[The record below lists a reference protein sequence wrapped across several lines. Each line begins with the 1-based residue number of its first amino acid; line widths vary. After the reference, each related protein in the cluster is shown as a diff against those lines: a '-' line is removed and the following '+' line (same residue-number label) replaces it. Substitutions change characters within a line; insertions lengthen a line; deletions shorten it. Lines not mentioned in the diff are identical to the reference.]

1 MDFDDDDEYD
11 KEFLTRRVSFLQS
24 RRLVCDG
31 LPAKHLPRE
40 LPRCVFV
47 VEVGP
52 AREEAEAA
60 LAELPGSITSA
71 LDTATGLKPLRH
83 NTNQVTDP
91 SCLLNEFWSF
101 LKTDVNT
108 RPHRPLAVTLLPF
121 PIFRLLYVQEAEEVD
136 QSLPCEC
143 AADKKPDTSLG
154 STWRSACASGNKTAA
169 DNAHGFLALMREAIS
184 RDNDPSRRASSLGTS

>member
-121 PIFRLLYVQEAEEVD
+121 PIFRLLYVQEAEEPWIDVEERVRKWE
-136 QSLPCEC
+136 QNRCGQRPRI
-143 AADKKPDTSLG
+143 P
-154 STWRSACASGNKTAA
+154 RS
-169 DNAHGFLALMREAIS
+169 DEEAIF
-184 RDNDPSRRASSLGTS
+184 RDNDPSRRASSLVNILRRPTNGESAPR

>member
-1 MDFDDDDEYD
+1 MSSLGEILMMKGAEERGGGAEPLSMLLEMYACIEGLGKIKFTSCSGESCRYADTPKANWKGQCHSPWLCRSDEMDFDDDDEYD

-71 LDTATGLKPLRH
+71 LDTATGL
-83 NTNQVTDP
+83 
-91 SCLLNEFWSF
+91 
-101 LKTDVNT
+101 
-108 RPHRPLAVTLLPF
+108 
-121 PIFRLLYVQEAEEVD
+121 
-136 QSLPCEC
+136 
-143 AADKKPDTSLG
+143 
-154 STWRSACASGNKTAA
+154 
-169 DNAHGFLALMREAIS
+169 
-184 RDNDPSRRASSLGTS
+184 SSIPGRN